1 MKTKKAV
8 KKLNKVEALL
18 SSIIDQ
24 YDSGDDAR
32 LSEALMSAKEL
43 VRRAQK
49 TVNNG
54 TETKTSRKP
63 AAKADAPKETKA
75 TRGGRKVR
83 TSAAS

>member
-1 MKTKKAV
+1 MKTKKVV
-8 KKLNKVEALL
+8 KKLTKVEALL

-32 LSEALMSAKEL
+32 LREALTSAKES

-54 TETKTSRKP
+54 TEAKTVKKP
-63 AAKADAPKETKA
+63 VAKAGAAKNGA
-75 TRGGRKVR
+75 RRKVR
-83 TSAAS
+83 VAAAG

>member
-1 MKTKKAV
+1 MKSKKAV

-24 YDSGDDAR
+24 YDTGDDAR
-32 LSEALMSAKEL
+32 LREALTTAKES

-54 TETKTSRKP
+54 TEAKAAKKP
-63 AAKADAPKETKA
+63 AAKAETAKNGTA
-75 TRGGRKVR
+75 TRGRRKVR
-83 TSAAS
+83 VAAAG

>member
-32 LSEALMSAKEL
+32 LREALTSAKES

-54 TETKTSRKP
+54 TEAKTARKP
-63 AAKADAPKETKA
+63 AAKADAAKNGKV

-83 TSAAS
+83 VAAAG